1 MVSYYPDGFDIA
13 RIMRQYPQLEMVDE
27 DEEER
32 LVDVLDR
39 KKRGKGAP
47 KKAKTKCESS
57 LFCIGFWIFFLFW
70 ILKGLPSYFLFIS
83 AFVGKIN

>member
-1 MVSYYPDGFDIA
+1 MVGYYPDGFNIA
-13 RIMRQYPQLEMVDE
+13 QIMRQYPTLELVDD

-47 KKAKTKCESS
+47 KKAKSKCESCFLVS
-57 LFCIGFWIFFLFW
+57 RSFLYFCF
-70 ILKGLPSYFLFIS
+70 P
-83 AFVGKIN
+83 

>member
-1 MVSYYPDGFDIA
+1 
-13 RIMRQYPQLEMVDE
+13 MVDE

-57 LFCIGFWIFFLFW
+57 LLFGLGSVNFLPLLW
-70 ILKGLPSYFLFIS
+70 R
-83 AFVGKIN
+83 